1 MGTEGSLVDLIKFI
15 INFYIFL
22 FFVQMFMTARERY
35 DSILG
40 MVYRATNP
48 VLNYVRSSLRLNQPN
63 LAPILV
69 IVLLLI
75 LKGLLFPPITY
86 AFKGFFS
93 FLFQVYA
100 LTLIIIMSYQESF
113 VNPII
118 NFAQRL
124 VNPIRGLAANAVKM
138 LPTTV
143 SPLLMVNIVS
153 LIIIIALHTFIVLI
167 LNGSLGVEGVS
178 PVKAA
183 LLISLWLILDLT
195 IFFIVVIVINALL
208 TWVSPDPMNP
218 LVQLLTLLSGPI
230 VDPFRR
236 FIPPLAGML
245 DLSPIAAIL
254 ALGFARRI
262 GAGLL
267 SLI

>member
-1 MGTEGSLVDLIKFI
+1 MGMEGFFVGLINFI

-22 FFVQMFMTARERY
+22 FFVRMFMTTRERY

-40 MVYRATNP
+40 MVYRATDP
-48 VLNYVRSSLRLNQPN
+48 VLGYIGSSFRLNQVN
-63 LAPILV
+63 LAPVLV
-69 IVLLLI
+69 IVVLLI
-75 LKGLLFPPITY
+75 LKGLLFRSIPG
-86 AFKGFFS
+86 ALLEFFS

-100 LTLIIIMSYQESF
+100 LTLIVIMSYREYF

-124 VNPIRGLAANAVKM
+124 VNPIRAIAAN
-138 LPTTV
+138 L
-143 SPLLMVNIVS
+143 SSNLLLVNLLSLVIV
-153 LIIIIALHTFIVLI
+153 IVLHTFIVFI
-167 LNGSLGVEGVS
+167 LNGLMGLESEY
-178 PVKAA
+178 PVKVA
-183 LLISLWLILDLT
+183 LLTSLFLILDLT
-195 IFFIVVIVINALL
+195 VFFIRVIIINAILS
-208 TWVSPDPMNP
+208 WVSPDPMNP
-218 LVQLLTLLSGPI
+218 LVQLLNLLSAPI

-254 ALGFARRI
+254 ALMFARQM

>member
-1 MGTEGSLVDLIKFI
+1 MGMEGFFVGLINFI

-22 FFVQMFMTARERY
+22 FFVRMFMTTRERY

-40 MVYRATNP
+40 MVYRATDP
-48 VLNYVRSSLRLNQPN
+48 VLNYIGSSLRFNQVN
-63 LAPILV
+63 LAPVLV
-69 IVLLLI
+69 IVVLLI
-75 LKGLLFPPITY
+75 LKGLLFQSIPG
-86 AFKGFFS
+86 ALREFFS

-100 LTLIIIMSYQESF
+100 LTLIVIMSYREYF

-124 VNPIRGLAANAVKM
+124 VNPIRAIAANF
-138 LPTTV
+138 
-143 SPLLMVNIVS
+143 SNNLLLVNLLSLVIV
-153 LIIIIALHTFIVLI
+153 IVLHTFIVFI
-167 LNGSLGVEGVS
+167 LNGIMGFESEY

-183 LLISLWLILDLT
+183 LLTSLFLILDLT
-195 IFFIVVIVINALL
+195 VFFIRVIIINAILS
-208 TWVSPDPMNP
+208 WVSPDPMNP
-218 LVQLLTLLSGPI
+218 LVQLLSLLSAPI

-245 DLSPIAAIL
+245 DLSPIAAIV
-254 ALGFARRI
+254 ALMFARQI

>member
-1 MGTEGSLVDLIKFI
+1 MGMEGFLVGLLSFI

-22 FFVQMFMTARERY
+22 FFVRMFMTTRERY

-40 MVYRATNP
+40 MVYRATDP
-48 VLNYVRSSLRLNQPN
+48 VLGYVGSSLRFNQVNFGPV
-63 LAPILV
+63 LV
-69 IVLLLI
+69 IVALLI
-75 LKGLLFPPITY
+75 LKGLLFQSI
-86 AFKGFFS
+86 AGSFREFFS

-100 LTLIIIMSYQESF
+100 LTLIVIMSYREYF

-124 VNPIRGLAANAVKM
+124 VNPVRAIAANFSNSLLAVN
-138 LPTTV
+138 L
-143 SPLLMVNIVS
+143 VS
-153 LIIIIALHTFIVLI
+153 LAIVIVIHTFIVFI
-167 LNGSLGVEGVS
+167 LNGIMGIESPH

-183 LLISLWLILDLT
+183 LLTSLFLILDLT
-195 IFFIVVIVINALL
+195 IFFIRVIIINAILS
-208 TWVSPDPMNP
+208 WVSPDPMNP
-218 LVQLLTLLSGPI
+218 LVQLLSLLSAPI

-245 DLSPIAAIL
+245 DLSPIAAIF
-254 ALGFARRI
+254 ALMFARQI

>member
-1 MGTEGSLVDLIKFI
+1 MGMEGFLVGLINFI

-22 FFVQMFMTARERY
+22 FFVRMFMTTRERY
-35 DSILG
+35 DSILS
-40 MVYRATNP
+40 MVYRATDP
-48 VLNYVRSSLRLNQPN
+48 VLGYLGSSFRVNQYN
-63 LAPILV
+63 VAPLLI
-69 IVLLLI
+69 IVVLLI
-75 LKGLLFPPITY
+75 LKGLLFQSIPG
-86 AFKGFFS
+86 ALKGFFS

-100 LTLIIIMSYQESF
+100 LILIIMMSYREYF

-124 VNPIRGLAANAVKM
+124 VNPIRALAANVSNN
-138 LPTTV
+138 LFTV
-143 SPLLMVNIVS
+143 NLVS
-153 LIIIIALHTFIVLI
+153 LLIVIALHTFIVFV
-167 LNGSLGVEGVS
+167 LNGLMGVEAEY
-178 PVKAA
+178 PIKYA
-183 LLISLWLILDLT
+183 LLTSLSLILDLT
-195 IFFIVVIVINALL
+195 VFFIRVIIINAIL

-218 LVQLLTLLSGPI
+218 LVQLLHLLSAPI

-245 DLSPIAAIL
+245 DLSPIAAIF
-254 ALGFARRI
+254 ALMFAREI

>member
-1 MGTEGSLVDLIKFI
+1 MGMEGFLVGLINFI

-22 FFVQMFMTARERY
+22 FFVRMFMTTRERY

-40 MVYRATNP
+40 MVYRATDP
-48 VLNYVRSSLRLNQPN
+48 VLGYLGSSLRLNQVN
-63 LAPILV
+63 LAPLLV
-69 IVLLLI
+69 IILLLV
-75 LKGLLFPPITY
+75 LKGLLFQSIPV
-86 AFKGFFS
+86 AFRGFFS

-100 LTLIIIMSYQESF
+100 LTLIVIMCYQEYF

-124 VNPIRGLAANAVKM
+124 VNPIRAIAAN
-138 LPTTV
+138 V
-143 SPLLMVNIVS
+143 SNNLLTVNIVS
-153 LIIIIALHTFIVLI
+153 LAIVIALHTFIVFILNGLMGIQPEFPVKSALLTSLVLI
-167 LNGSLGVEGVS
+167 LN
-178 PVKAA
+178 
-183 LLISLWLILDLT
+183 LT
-195 IFFIVVIVINALL
+195 DFFIRVIIINAILS
-208 TWVSPDPMNP
+208 WVSPDPMNP
-218 LVQLLTLLSGPI
+218 LVQLLSLLSAPI

-245 DLSPIAAIL
+245 DLSPIAAIF
-254 ALGFARRI
+254 ALMFAREI

>member
-1 MGTEGSLVDLIKFI
+1 MGTEGFLVGIINFI

-22 FFVQMFMTARERY
+22 FFVRMFMTTRERY

-40 MVYRATNP
+40 MVYRATDP
-48 VLNYVRSSLRLNQPN
+48 VLGYVGSSLRLNQLN
-63 LAPILV
+63 VAPILV
-69 IVLLLI
+69 IVGLLV
-75 LKGLLFPPITY
+75 LKGLLFQSI
-86 AFKGFFS
+86 AGSFREFFS

-100 LTLIIIMSYQESF
+100 LTLIVIMSYREYF

-124 VNPIRGLAANAVKM
+124 VNPIRAIAAN
-138 LPTTV
+138 V
-143 SPLLMVNIVS
+143 SNNLLTVNIVS
-153 LIIIIALHTFIVLI
+153 LAIVIAVHTLIIFI
-167 LNGSLGVEGVS
+167 LNSLMGIEPAY

-183 LLISLWLILDLT
+183 LIISLELILNLT
-195 IFFIVVIVINALL
+195 DFFIRVIIINAIL

-218 LVQLLTLLSGPI
+218 LVQLLSLLSAPI

-245 DLSPIAAIL
+245 DLSPIAAIFSL
-254 ALGFARRI
+254 MFAREI
-262 GAGLL
+262 GGGLL

>member
-1 MGTEGSLVDLIKFI
+1 MGMEGFLVGIINFV

-22 FFVQMFMTARERY
+22 FFVRMFMTTRERY

-40 MVYRATNP
+40 MVYRATDP
-48 VLNYVRSSLRLNQPN
+48 VLGYLGSSLRLNQVN
-63 LAPILV
+63 VAPLLV
-69 IVLLLI
+69 IVLLLV
-75 LKGLLFPPITY
+75 LKGLLFQSIPG
-86 AFKGFFS
+86 AFRGFFS

-100 LTLIIIMSYQESF
+100 LTLIVIMTYREYF

-124 VNPIRGLAANAVKM
+124 VNPIRAIAAN
-138 LPTTV
+138 V
-143 SPLLMVNIVS
+143 SNSLLTVNIVS
-153 LIIIIALHTFIVLI
+153 LVIVVALHSLIVFFLNGVMGIQPEYPAKSALLTSLILI
-167 LNGSLGVEGVS
+167 LN
-178 PVKAA
+178 
-183 LLISLWLILDLT
+183 LT
-195 IFFIVVIVINALL
+195 DFFIRVIIINAILS
-208 TWVSPDPMNP
+208 WVSPDPMNP
-218 LVQLLTLLSGPI
+218 LVQLLSLLSAPI

-245 DLSPIAAIL
+245 DLSPIAAIF
-254 ALGFARRI
+254 ALMFAREI